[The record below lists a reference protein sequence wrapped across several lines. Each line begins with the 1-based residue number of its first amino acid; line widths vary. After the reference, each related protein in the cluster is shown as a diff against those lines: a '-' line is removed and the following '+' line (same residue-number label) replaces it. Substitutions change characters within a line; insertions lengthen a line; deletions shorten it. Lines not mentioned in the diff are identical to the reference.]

1 MKRRQP
7 SSRVK
12 LDHHKV
18 WELLNRLNMTQNEL
32 ARLVGTSSG
41 YLSQLMSGDSLPLG
55 GHTQAARRPPRC
67 CSPGVRNHD
76 SVRSVTELKLLYTPN
91 TALKGPKKREPIAP
105 RIPAQ
110 PYEGTACKGPHP
122 CAEL

>member
-41 YLSQLMSGDSLPLG
+41 YLSQLMSGTRCPSADIRKRLMEALGITRFEDLFILEAGLCVATAPPLPLPCSF
-55 GHTQAARRPPRC
+55 RPA
-67 CSPGVRNHD
+67 SP
-76 SVRSVTELKLLYTPN
+76 
-91 TALKGPKKREPIAP
+91 
-105 RIPAQ
+105 
-110 PYEGTACKGPHP
+110 
-122 CAEL
+122 

>member
-12 LDHHKV
+12 LSPHAV

-41 YLSQLMSGDSLPLG
+41 YLSQLMSGTRFPSADMRKRLMEALG
-55 GHTQAARRPPRC
+55 
-67 CSPGVRNHD
+67 
-76 SVRSVTELKLLYTPN
+76 VTRFEDLFIL
-91 TALKGPKKREPIAP
+91 E
-105 RIPAQ
+105 Q
-110 PYEGTACKGPHP
+110 VHV
-122 CAEL
+122 